1 MPMNKFFRAF
11 QKPNQ
16 KEARAFTTWANEH
29 ALTIDPLDGL
39 NTDIDMFSCL
49 DPFLEGKR
57 VVYLGEEDHWIHEKN
72 DYRLL
77 LLRYLVARGW
87 RYIGE
92 ELGWSDG
99 IRIDAYLE
107 SGQEEHLERIA
118 AYGYQGALREDRED
132 KPAGILKSQ
141 SNHYPVTE
149 FKYEQLKLI
158 KALRCISEECKASSD
173 RIHYFGFDLDTLTG
187 GGYEDI
193 EELLNPFQNELIVT
207 DILSMIKRISGETL
221 EDEMKRLAK
230 ALGKI
235 KTLGNDFRKLLGNN
249 LYCLFQEHVHT
260 LYDSLRFNQVIN
272 PALDYKTIGIA
283 MAEREKVM
291 QRHVKFSLSHMKPN
305 DKLVLMGHN
314 RHLSKESGLIKKV
327 GPASPGGYHGQ
338 SLGTY
343 INRLLP
349 EQVFAIW
356 QLHGQGLGSQPYE
369 DLKNEYTII
378 PGSLNSI
385 LSEVASNFLI
395 LTTEVPL
402 LKKEMDITG
411 IYNAVFRTSIA
422 KQADAIFFIR
432 DVSPLRI

>member
-1 MPMNKFFRAF
+1 MLHNL
-11 QKPNQ
+11 QIWG
-16 KEARAFTTWANEH
+16 ARPT
-29 ALTIDPLDGL
+29 
-39 NTDIDMFSCL
+39 
-49 DPFLEGKR
+49 
-57 VVYLGEEDHWIHEKN
+57 
-72 DYRLL
+72 
-77 LLRYLVARGW
+77 RGW

-99 IRIDAYLE
+99 VRIDAYLE
-107 SGQEEHLERIA
+107 TGQEEYLEQIA
-118 AYGYQGALREDRED
+118 SYGYQGALREDRED
-132 KPAGILKSQ
+132 KPIGILKSQ
-141 SNHYPVTE
+141 RNNYPVEE

-173 RIHYFGFDLDTLTG
+173 RIHYFGFDIDTLTG

-193 EELLNPFQNELIVT
+193 EELLNPFQDEHIVM
-207 DILSMIKRISGETL
+207 DILSMIKRVSGETL
-221 EDEMKRLAK
+221 EDEMKRLVN
-230 ALGKI
+230 ALDRI
-235 KTLGNDFRKLLGNN
+235 KMLENDYRKLFGNN
-249 LYCLFQEHVHT
+249 LYFLFQEHVQT
-260 LYDSLRFNQVIN
+260 LYDSLRFNQLIN
-272 PALDYKTIGIA
+272 PAIDYKTIGIA
-283 MAEREKVM
+283 MADREKVM
-291 QRHVKFSLSHMKPN
+291 QRHVKFLLCHMKPN

-349 EQVFAIW
+349 EQVFSIW

-385 LSEVASNFLI
+385 LSEVASNYLI
-395 LTTEVPL
+395 LTAEVPL

-432 DVSPLRI
+432 EVSPLRI

>member
-1 MPMNKFFRAF
+1 MMMNKFLRIL
-11 QKPNQ
+11 QKPSQ
-16 KEARAFTTWANEH
+16 KEVKAFTLWANEH
-29 ALTIDPLDGL
+29 AITIDPLDGL
-39 NTDIDMFSCL
+39 NIDIDMFSCI

-77 LLRYLVARGW
+77 LLRYLVTRGW

-99 IRIDAYLE
+99 FRIDAYLKT
-107 SGQEEHLERIA
+107 GQEEYLERIA
-118 AYGYQGALREDRED
+118 TYGYQGALREDRED
-132 KPAGILKSQ
+132 KPIGILKSQ
-141 SNHYPVTE
+141 NNNYPVKE
-149 FKYEQLKLI
+149 FKYEQLRLI
-158 KALRCISEECKASSD
+158 KALRCISEECRASSD
-173 RIHYFGFDLDTLTG
+173 RIHYFGFDIDTLTG

-193 EELLNPFQNELIVT
+193 EELLNPFQNEHIVM

-221 EDEMKRLAK
+221 EDEMKRVVN
-230 ALGKI
+230 ALDKI
-235 KTLGNDFRKLLGNN
+235 KMLENDYRKLLGNN
-249 LYCLFQEHVHT
+249 LYFLFQEHLQT

-272 PALDYKTIGIA
+272 PAIDYKTIGIA
-283 MAEREKVM
+283 MADREKVM
-291 QRHVKFSLSHMKPN
+291 QRHVKFSLSHIKPN

-349 EQVFAIW
+349 EQVFSIW

-385 LSEVASNFLI
+385 LSEVASNYLI
-395 LTTEVPL
+395 LTNEVPL

-411 IYNAVFRTSIA
+411 IYNAAFRTSIA

-432 DVSPLRI
+432 NVSPLRI